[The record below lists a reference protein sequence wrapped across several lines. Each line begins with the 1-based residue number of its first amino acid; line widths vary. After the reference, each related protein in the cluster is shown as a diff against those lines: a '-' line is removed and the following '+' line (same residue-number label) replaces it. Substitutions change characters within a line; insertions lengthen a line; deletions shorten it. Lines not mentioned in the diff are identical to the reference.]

1 MLGPAVLVT
10 GMRGGYRARCIRATW
25 RNAVARSTWQQACIP
40 PMVGSGFGQTRR
52 GAYEPVERDG
62 SLGDEVGQEI
72 DEVGEEIM
80 ERFFAGAGA
89 VAAMIGVI
97 VGAFG
102 AHGLESRVTP
112 ADLDI
117 FETGVRY
124 HMYHALGLFAVA
136 WAASRWP
143 SGATTLAGWLL
154 IVGIV
159 VFSGSLYTLVLT
171 GQRWLGAVT
180 PLGGLCFMA
189 GWLCLALAA
198 WRQ

>member
-1 MLGPAVLVT
+1 
-10 GMRGGYRARCIRATW
+10 
-25 RNAVARSTWQQACIP
+25 
-40 PMVGSGFGQTRR
+40 
-52 GAYEPVERDG
+52 
-62 SLGDEVGQEI
+62 
-72 DEVGEEIM
+72 M
-80 ERFFAGAGA
+80 ERFFASAGA
-89 VAAMIGVI
+89 VAAAIAVI

-102 AHGLESRVTP
+102 AHGLRDRLTP

-136 WAASRWP
+136 WVASRWP
-143 SGATTLAGWLL
+143 SATTTAAGWLF

-180 PLGGLCFMA
+180 PVGGLALVA
-189 GWLCLALAA
+189 GWAALAWA
-198 WRQ
+198 VLRS

>member
-1 MLGPAVLVT
+1 
-10 GMRGGYRARCIRATW
+10 
-25 RNAVARSTWQQACIP
+25 
-40 PMVGSGFGQTRR
+40 
-52 GAYEPVERDG
+52 
-62 SLGDEVGQEI
+62 
-72 DEVGEEIM
+72 M
-80 ERFFAGAGA
+80 ERVFAIAGA
-89 VAAMIGVI
+89 VAAMSGVI

-102 AHGLESRVTP
+102 AHGLRSRLSA
-112 ADLDI
+112 ADLEI

-136 WAASRWP
+136 WVASRWP

-180 PLGGLCFMA
+180 PVGGSALIA
-189 GWLCLALAA
+189 GWGALAWA
-198 WRQ
+198 VLRS

>member
-1 MLGPAVLVT
+1 
-10 GMRGGYRARCIRATW
+10 
-25 RNAVARSTWQQACIP
+25 
-40 PMVGSGFGQTRR
+40 
-52 GAYEPVERDG
+52 
-62 SLGDEVGQEI
+62 
-72 DEVGEEIM
+72 M
-80 ERFFAGAGA
+80 ERFFASAGA
-89 VAAMIGVI
+89 VAAAIAVI

-102 AHGLESRVTP
+102 AHGLRDRLTP

-136 WAASRWP
+136 WVASRWP
-143 SGATTLAGWLL
+143 SAATTAAGWLF

-180 PLGGLCFMA
+180 PVGGLALVA
-189 GWLCLALAA
+189 GWTALAWA
-198 WRQ
+198 ALRS

>member
-1 MLGPAVLVT
+1 MHQPIQ
-10 GMRGGYRARCIRATW
+10 GG
-25 RNAVARSTWQQACIP
+25 
-40 PMVGSGFGQTRR
+40 GSHVS
-52 GAYEPVERDG
+52 E
-62 SLGDEVGQEI
+62 EVREK
-72 DEVGEEIM
+72 IM
-80 ERFFAGAGA
+80 ERFFVVAGA
-89 VAAMIGVI
+89 VAAMVGVI

-102 AHGLESRVTP
+102 AHGLRGRLSP
-112 ADLDI
+112 ADLEI

-159 VFSGSLYTLVLT
+159 IFSGSLYTLVLT

-180 PLGGLCFMA
+180 PVGGLA
-189 GWLCLALAA
+189 LIVGWGALAWA
-198 WRQ
+198 ALRS

>member
-1 MLGPAVLVT
+1 
-10 GMRGGYRARCIRATW
+10 
-25 RNAVARSTWQQACIP
+25 
-40 PMVGSGFGQTRR
+40 
-52 GAYEPVERDG
+52 
-62 SLGDEVGQEI
+62 
-72 DEVGEEIM
+72 M
-80 ERFFAGAGA
+80 ERVFAIAGA

-102 AHGLESRVTP
+102 AHELRGRLSP
-112 ADLDI
+112 ADLEI

-159 VFSGSLYTLVLT
+159 VFSGSLYTPGAHGSAVARSCHTDRRSRPDRGLGCSSLGRAAQLIVDEAVDQTLDQALDRPWIRHGLT
-171 GQRWLGAVT
+171 IDCLRPRFRW
-180 PLGGLCFMA
+180 
-189 GWLCLALAA
+189 
-198 WRQ
+198 